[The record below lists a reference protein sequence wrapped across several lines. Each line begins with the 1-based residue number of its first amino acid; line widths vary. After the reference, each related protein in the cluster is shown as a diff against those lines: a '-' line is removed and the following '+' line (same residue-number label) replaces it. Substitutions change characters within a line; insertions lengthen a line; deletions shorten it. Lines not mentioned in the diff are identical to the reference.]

1 MPGVKRIEIIVVAAI
16 VVSLPSIAE
25 AFNGGITVATALVRL
40 SLGLLVC
47 WAVGAIVERTV
58 DTYAREARQKEIERR
73 VTESITAR
81 QAFWSGGG
89 GSDEAPPT
97 A

>member
-1 MPGVKRIEIIVVAAI
+1 VPGVKRIEIIVVAAI

-73 VTESITAR
+73 VTESIAAR